1 MINTS
6 TIAQT
11 GKNTTARRSKRV
23 RLRESLTGYGAS
35 LVMTGVIVPFV
46 ASVMMVGIYL
56 ALPNAFIPVPLL
68 NIGPDSKWYAITA
81 STEFTILLWL
91 IAALVCLYFATAEG
105 ANSRSY
111 GLLQSRLC
119 QLKANLGI
127 EDSDG
132 ELKALEEKY
141 VDIKEA
147 VGKIKD
153 LQPKNVGGGTCASN
167 QIALTDAYACY
178 IDIRKMLRQYP
189 AGLLWALGTGYN
201 NAWSLLHHAE
211 EALIEWESVSEVIRG
226 AIHDKLAIQGSAIN
240 GKDELLDK
248 LTRAV
253 TTLDP
258 RAVVYLKDHQSKE
271 SSELDQLAEA
281 FKQKAIKQIMSE
293 NGLEDDDASKGVDP
307 KGELMARAA
316 LREVRSTLNGF
327 RDKSWEGIV
336 RARNKLLASIVV
348 TGAVTHILLGIT
360 ILTSHMPD
368 AMHPASALMAATAFY
383 LIGAV
388 TGLFGRFYHESI
400 ASNAVDDFG
409 FSIGRLIATPLLSG
423 LAGIG
428 GVLFTV
434 MFAALGGPVSGGMV
448 MLDNIF
454 NLDPKLFLA
463 AAIFG
468 LTPNL
473 LIKGLQEKG
482 RKYESDIES
491 SKAAE
496 PAVTNVK
503 A

>member
-1 MINTS
+1 MISTS
-6 TIAQT
+6 TITQT
-11 GKNTTARRSKRV
+11 GKNTTARKSNRV
-23 RLRESLTGYGAS
+23 LLRESLTGYGAS
-35 LVMTGVIVPFV
+35 LAMTGVMVPFV
-46 ASVMMVGIYL
+46 ASVTMVAIYL
-56 ALPNAFIPVPLL
+56 ALPNAFIPLPLL
-68 NIGPDSKWYAITA
+68 NIGPDSKWYAIAA
-81 STEFTILLWL
+81 STIFTILLWL
-91 IAALVCLYFATAEG
+91 IAALACLRFATAEG
-105 ANSRSY
+105 AHPRSY
-111 GLLQSRLC
+111 GLLKSRLC

-127 EDSDG
+127 DDSDD

-141 VDIKEA
+141 GDIKVA
-147 VGKIKD
+147 VEKIKD
-153 LQPKNVGGGTCASN
+153 LQSKNVEGGTCASN
-167 QIALTDAYACY
+167 QVAQTDAYACY
-178 IDIRKMLRQYP
+178 IDIRKMLQQYP
-189 AGLLWALGTGYN
+189 AGVLWTSGTGYN

-211 EALIEWESVSEVIRG
+211 EALIEWENVPELIRG
-226 AIHDKLAIQGSAIN
+226 AIHDKLAIQGSAISS
-240 GKDELLDK
+240 KDELLDK
-248 LTRAV
+248 LARAV

-258 RAVVYLKDHQSKE
+258 LAVAYLKDHQSKE

-293 NGLEDDDASKGVDP
+293 NGLDDDASKGVDP
-307 KGELMARAA
+307 KAKLMARVA
-316 LREVRSTLNGF
+316 LREVRSTLNSF

-336 RARNKLLASIVV
+336 RARNKLLASIAV
-348 TGAVTHILLGIT
+348 TGTVTHILLSIT
-360 ILTSHMPD
+360 ILTSQMPN
-368 AMHPASALMAATAFY
+368 AVHPASALMAATAFY

-400 ASNAVDDFG
+400 ASNAIDDFG
-409 FSIGRLIATPLLSG
+409 FSIARLIATPLLSG

-434 MFAALGGPVSGGMV
+434 MFAALGGPAAGGMV
-448 MLDNIF
+448 TLGNIF

-496 PAVTNVK
+496 PAVTNAKV
-503 A
+503 

>member
-1 MINTS
+1 MVNTS

-11 GKNTTARRSKRV
+11 RKNTTVRKSKRD
-23 RLRESLTGYGAS
+23 RLRENLTCYGAS
-35 LVMTGVIVPFV
+35 LAMTGVMVPFV
-46 ASVMMVGIYL
+46 ASVVMVGVYL
-56 ALPNAFIPVPLL
+56 ALPYAFIPVPLL
-68 NIGPDSKWYAITA
+68 NIGPDSKWYAIAA
-81 STEFTILLWL
+81 STIFTLLLWL
-91 IAALVCLYFATAEG
+91 IGALACLRFATAES
-105 ANSRSY
+105 ANPRSY
-111 GLLQSRLC
+111 GLLKSRLC

-127 EDSDG
+127 ADSDD

-141 VDIKEA
+141 GDIKLA

-153 LQPKNVGGGTCASN
+153 LQPKNTGGATCDSN
-167 QIALTDAYACY
+167 QVAQTDAYACY
-178 IDIRKMLRQYP
+178 IDIRKMLQQYP
-189 AGLLWALGTGYN
+189 AGLLWTLGTGYN
-201 NAWSLLHHAE
+201 SAWSLLHHAE
-211 EALIEWESVSEVIRG
+211 EALIEWECVPEVIRG
-226 AIHDKLAIQGSAIN
+226 AIHDKLAIQGSAISD
-240 GKDELLDK
+240 KDELLDK
-248 LTRAV
+248 LARAV

-258 RAVVYLKDHQSKE
+258 AAVVYLKDHQSKE

-281 FKQKAIKQIMSE
+281 FKQKAIKQIRSE
-293 NGLEDDDASKGVDP
+293 NGLDDDVSKGVDP
-307 KGELMARAA
+307 KAKLMARAA
-316 LREVRSTLNGF
+316 LREVRSTLNSF

-336 RARNKLLASIVV
+336 RARNKLLASIAV
-348 TGAVTHILLGIT
+348 TGTVTHILLGIT
-360 ILTSHMPD
+360 ILTSHMPN
-368 AMHPASALMAATAFY
+368 AIHPASALMAATAFY

-409 FSIGRLIATPLLSG
+409 FSIARLVATPLLSG

-434 MFAALGGPVSGGMV
+434 MFAALGGPVSSGKV
-448 MLDNIF
+448 TLESIF

-496 PAVTNVK
+496 PAVTSPKV
-503 A
+503 

>member
-1 MINTS
+1 MRDLLS
-6 TIAQT
+6 
-11 GKNTTARRSKRV
+11 
-23 RLRESLTGYGAS
+23 ESLTGYSAS
-35 LVMTGVIVPFV
+35 LAMTGVMVPFV
-46 ASVMMVGIYL
+46 ASVVMVGVYL

-68 NIGPDSKWYAITA
+68 NIGPDSKWYAIAA
-81 STEFTILLWL
+81 STVFTVLLWL
-91 IAALVCLYFATAEG
+91 IAAPFCLRFATAES
-105 ANSRSY
+105 ANPRSY
-111 GLLQSRLC
+111 GLLMSRLC

-127 EDSDG
+127 EDSDDA
-132 ELKALEEKY
+132 LKALEGKY
-141 VDIKEA
+141 GDIRAA
-147 VGKIKD
+147 VAKIKD
-153 LQPKNVGGGTCASN
+153 LQPKNVGGGTCDSN
-167 QIALTDAYACY
+167 QVAQTDAYACY
-178 IDIRKMLRQYP
+178 IDIRKMLQQSP
-189 AGLLWALGTGYN
+189 AGLLWTLGTGYN

-211 EALIEWESVSEVIRG
+211 EALIEWECVPEVIRG
-226 AIHDKLAIQGSAIN
+226 AIHDKLAIQGSAISD
-240 GKDELLDK
+240 KDELLDK

-258 RAVVYLKDHQSKE
+258 TAVVYLKDHQPKE

-281 FKQKAIKQIMSE
+281 FKQKAIKQILSE
-293 NGLEDDDASKGVDP
+293 NGSDNDASKGVGP
-307 KGELMARAA
+307 KAELTARAA

-336 RARNKLLASIVV
+336 RARNKLLASIAV
-348 TGAVTHILLGIT
+348 TGTVTHILLGIT
-360 ILTSHMPD
+360 ILTSHIPD
-368 AMHPASALMAATAFY
+368 ATHPASALMAATAFY

-409 FSIGRLIATPLLSG
+409 FSIARLIATPLLSG

-434 MFAALGGPVSGGMV
+434 MFAALGGPVSDGKV
-448 MLDNIF
+448 MLDSIF

-463 AAIFG
+463 AAVFG

-473 LIKGLQEKG
+473 LIRGLQEKA
-482 RKYESDIES
+482 RKYESDIVS

-496 PAVTNVK
+496 PAVTSVK

>member
-1 MINTS
+1 M
-6 TIAQT
+6 A
-11 GKNTTARRSKRV
+11 
-23 RLRESLTGYGAS
+23 
-35 LVMTGVIVPFV
+35 PFV
-46 ASVMMVGIYL
+46 ASVTMVAIYL
-56 ALPNAFIPVPLL
+56 ALPNTFIPLPLL
-68 NIGPDSKWYAITA
+68 NIGPDSKWYAIAA
-81 STEFTILLWL
+81 STIFTILLWL
-91 IAALVCLYFATAEG
+91 IAALACLRFATAEG
-105 ANSRSY
+105 AHPRSY
-111 GLLQSRLC
+111 GLLKSRLC

-127 EDSDG
+127 EDSDD

-141 VDIKEA
+141 GDIKVA
-147 VGKIKD
+147 VEKIKD
-153 LQPKNVGGGTCASN
+153 LQQKNVGDKTCAGN
-167 QIALTDAYACY
+167 QVAQTDAYACY
-178 IDIRKMLRQYP
+178 IDIRKMLEQHP
-189 AGLLWALGTGYN
+189 AGLLWTSGTGYN

-211 EALIEWESVSEVIRG
+211 ETLIEWECVPEVIRG
-226 AIHDKLAIQGSAIN
+226 AIHDQLAIQGSAISS
-240 GKDELLDK
+240 KDELLDK
-248 LTRAV
+248 LARAV

-258 RAVVYLKDHQSKE
+258 LAVAYLKDHQSKE

-293 NGLEDDDASKGVDP
+293 NGLDDDTNKEVDP
-307 KGELMARAA
+307 KAKLMAGEAKLMARVA
-316 LREVRSTLNGF
+316 LREVRSTLNSF

-336 RARNKLLASIVV
+336 RARNKLLASIAV
-348 TGAVTHILLGIT
+348 TGTVTHILLSIT
-360 ILTSHMPD
+360 ILTSQMPN
-368 AMHPASALMAATAFY
+368 AVHPASALMAATAFY

-409 FSIGRLIATPLLSG
+409 FSIARLIATPLLSG

-434 MFAALGGPVSGGMV
+434 MFAALGGPAPGGMV
-448 MLDNIF
+448 TLGNIF

>member
-1 MINTS
+1 MVNTS

-11 GKNTTARRSKRV
+11 GKNTTVRKSKRD
-23 RLRESLTGYGAS
+23 RLRENLTCYGAS
-35 LVMTGVIVPFV
+35 LAMTGVMVPFV
-46 ASVMMVGIYL
+46 ASVVMVGVYL
-56 ALPNAFIPVPLL
+56 ALPYAFIPVPLL
-68 NIGPDSKWYAITA
+68 NIGPDSKWYAIAA
-81 STEFTILLWL
+81 STIFTLLLWL
-91 IAALVCLYFATAEG
+91 IGALACLRFATAES
-105 ANSRSY
+105 ANPRSY
-111 GLLQSRLC
+111 GLLKSRLC

-127 EDSDG
+127 ADSDD

-141 VDIKEA
+141 GDIKLA

-153 LQPKNVGGGTCASN
+153 LQPKNVGGATCDSN
-167 QIALTDAYACY
+167 QVAQTDAYACY
-178 IDIRKMLRQYP
+178 IDIRKMLQQYP
-189 AGLLWALGTGYN
+189 ASLVWALGTGYN
-201 NAWSLLHHAE
+201 SAWSLLHHAE
-211 EALIEWESVSEVIRG
+211 EALIEWECVPEVIRG
-226 AIHDKLAIQGSAIN
+226 AIHDKLAIQGSAISD
-240 GKDELLDK
+240 KDELLDK
-248 LTRAV
+248 LARAV

-258 RAVVYLKDHQSKE
+258 AAVVYLKDHQSKE

-281 FKQKAIKQIMSE
+281 FKQKAIKQIRAE
-293 NGLEDDDASKGVDP
+293 NGLDDDASKGVDP
-307 KGELMARAA
+307 KAKLMARAA
-316 LREVRSTLNGF
+316 LREVRSTLNSF

-336 RARNKLLASIVV
+336 RARNKLLASIAV
-348 TGAVTHILLGIT
+348 TGTVTHILLGIT
-360 ILTSHMPD
+360 ILTSHMPNTI
-368 AMHPASALMAATAFY
+368 HPASALMAATAFY

-409 FSIGRLIATPLLSG
+409 FSIARLVATPLLSG

-434 MFAALGGPVSGGMV
+434 MFAVLGGPVSSGKV
-448 MLDNIF
+448 TLESIF

-496 PAVTNVK
+496 PAVTSTKV
-503 A
+503 